1 MKCAAFAVPGDLNTL
16 TGGYI
21 YDRQLVEGLR
31 TLGWEVEVLSFG
43 TTFPDPSDE
52 DMTDAVQQLMG
63 LPEGCPVIIDGL
75 AFGAMDPALVA
86 GIKAPIVAMVHHP
99 LAFENG
105 ISEAAKARL
114 LQSERANLARVAH
127 TIAPS
132 PHTAQMLKDP
142 YGVPEDKITV
152 ARPGTVRPT
161 SFPAPQDPP
170 LILSV
175 GIQVPRKGHD
185 VLLSALAQIT
195 DVAWQ
200 AVIVGGVH
208 DDAHGEMLAQMVTGL
223 GLQERVEMPGRVA
236 HEALSQ
242 YYAQA
247 SLFALATRYEGYGIV
262 FDEATVH
269 GLPIVSCRV
278 GAVPGTVSPEAGLL
292 VPPDDPTSFGDALR
306 RVLTDTD
313 LRDSMAA
320 AASNAAH
327 DLATWDSTARTVA
340 AVLERIGKG
349 SPDR

>member
-1 MKCAAFAVPGDLNTL
+1 
-16 TGGYI
+16 
-21 YDRQLVEGLR
+21 
-31 TLGWEVEVLSFG
+31 
-43 TTFPDPSDE
+43 
-52 DMTDAVQQLMG
+52 
-63 LPEGCPVIIDGL
+63 
-75 AFGAMDPALVA
+75 
-86 GIKAPIVAMVHHP
+86 
-99 LAFENG
+99 
-105 ISEAAKARL
+105 
-114 LQSERANLARVAH
+114 
-127 TIAPS
+127 
-132 PHTAQMLKDP
+132 
-142 YGVPEDKITV
+142 
-152 ARPGTVRPT
+152 
-161 SFPAPQDPP
+161 
-170 LILSV
+170 
-175 GIQVPRKGHD
+175 
-185 VLLSALAQIT
+185 
-195 DVAWQ
+195 
-200 AVIVGGVH
+200 
-208 DDAHGEMLAQMVTGL
+208 
-223 GLQERVEMPGRVA
+223 MPGRVA